1 MKRQSTLCLLLLS
14 FQLLLQTTIQ
24 AGQPDYSFKSPVLQ
38 SGTAL
43 QPGAVYLFSN
53 VKNNVNARVTVMSAT
68 GGVKLT
74 AIDETWT
81 GFDEAFQP
89 FIDISPNANGYV
101 EFKIEFLNAANGNL
115 QQQGQIPVTCIDV
128 DGVTYR
134 DGVLYEQDQV
144 EFMPGYYDFKMT
156 GGNLQVV
163 NPPNWV
169 TIKNTSG
176 VSYSGIDT
184 TAKDVMATVVNRNTS
199 TFLLRIGAL
208 NTSPT
213 ESEVRYR
220 SVYFKK
226 FNYGHAEPLALGSLL
241 SFSGSDKQK
250 GVELKGIIANN
261 NKFDKIIIEKG
272 SSSSSFEKIGQL
284 PLTISSSEVSFTF
297 FDNNVSQAINYYRIR
312 LVSSI
317 DQSQE
322 ISNTLMIRNSNELY
336 NNDLKIYNSIVQGS
350 NPFLTMLSKNNVEA
364 ALQIVDMSGRMV
376 YANKTRLNAGTN
388 IINLSNFTTGKGNFL
403 VVIKTQE
410 RSISQK
416 IIVQ

>member
-14 FQLLLQTTIQ
+14 FLTLLQTAIQ
-24 AGQPDYSFKSPVLQ
+24 AQPDYTFKSPVLQ

-53 VKNNVNARVTVMSAT
+53 VKTNVNARVTVMGAT
-68 GGVKLT
+68 GGVTLS
-74 AIDETWT
+74 AIDENWT

-89 FIDISPNANGYV
+89 FIDIKPNANGYV

-128 DGVTYR
+128 DGVTYD

-144 EFMPGYYDFKMT
+144 QYMPGYYDFKMT
-156 GGNLQVV
+156 GSNLQVV

-176 VSYSGIDT
+176 VSYAGIDT
-184 TAKDVMATVVNRNTS
+184 VAKDVMATVVNRNTS

-208 NTSPT
+208 NTSDE
-213 ESEVRYR
+213 ESEIRYR

-250 GVELKGIIANN
+250 AVELKGIIANN

-297 FDNNVSQAINYYRIR
+297 LDNNVNQAINYYRIR

-322 ISNTLMIRNSNELY
+322 ISNTLMIRNSNEL

-350 NPFLTMLSKNNVEA
+350 SPSLTMQSKNNVEA

-410 RSISQK
+410 RSITQK

>member
-1 MKRQSTLCLLLLS
+1 MKRQSTLCLLLFS
-14 FQLLLQTTIQ
+14 FLALLQTSIK
-24 AGQPDYSFKSPVLQ
+24 AQPDYTFKNPVLQ
-38 SGTAL
+38 SGTDL
-43 QPGAVYLFSN
+43 MPGAVYLFN
-53 VKNNVNARVTVMSAT
+53 GVKPNVNARVTVMSAT
-68 GGVKLT
+68 GGVTLA

-115 QQQGQIPVTCIDV
+115 QQQGLVPVTCIDV
-128 DGVTYR
+128 DGVEYG

-144 EFMPGYYDFKMT
+144 QYMPGYYDFKMT
-156 GGNLQVV
+156 GSNLQVV

-176 VSYSGIDT
+176 FSYSGIDT
-184 TAKDVMATVVNRNTS
+184 AAKDVMATVVNKSIS
-199 TFLLRIGAL
+199 TFLLRIGGL

-226 FNYGHAEPLALGSLL
+226 FNYGNSEPLALGSLL
-241 SFSGSDKQK
+241 SFSGSGKQN

-272 SSSSSFEKIGQL
+272 SSSFSFEKIGQL
-284 PLTISSSEVSFTF
+284 SATISPSEAPFTF
-297 FDNNVSQAINYYRIR
+297 FDNNPNEGVNYYRIR
-312 LVSSI
+312 LVSSN

-322 ISNTLMIRNSNELY
+322 ISNTLMIRNGDALSS
-336 NNDLKIYNSIVQGS
+336 NDLKIYNSIVQRT
-350 NPFLTMLSKNNVEA
+350 NPALTMLSKTNIEA

-376 YANKTRLNAGTN
+376 YNNKTRLNAGTN
-388 IINLSNFTTGKGNFL
+388 IVNLSNFTMGKGSF
-403 VVIKTQE
+403 VVVLKTQE
-410 RSISQK
+410 KSITQK